1 MKPLAAAI
9 PFALALALSTP
20 LAALAAPPAD
30 AATLSMRAHFDAG
43 VRHYDAK
50 PPDFARALDEFRAA
64 YRDKPSPIIKQNIAL
79 CLRAV
84 GRYVEAV
91 DTLREM
97 LDEGGDAI
105 KPGVRDLATKAIAE
119 MNDLV
124 ATVKITIEVQRAASS
139 PEARPALIVDGALV
153 PSAKMGEPLRLDPGE
168 HRFRVHAEGFAD
180 AAKSV
185 TVAQGQHD
193 VAIVLVL
200 MPMLTSDPPAATP
213 MATEP
218 PPIAP
223 PPTRYDT
230 APRQPPNNDAKKR
243 RSYGLV
249 GLSLQTEQLR
259 LTKALDETNETKR
272 TFNGAAL
279 IVRGGRY
286 VDKYWDVGGL
296 AELGVLSA
304 ESYASPASPATSSVL
319 AHTGIVNF
327 VLAPEL
333 RVHSTGQLRLIGSV
347 ALGVE
352 ATFLAATLGQ
362 SNGTLKSTSGSGV
375 GVLAMLEA
383 GGQLELGKAFVE
395 GVVFFDVHGI
405 GGMTTSTPSGEQRI
419 VSDTAVGRAGLRLL
433 VGFRF

>member
-9 PFALALALSTP
+9 PFALAVALTASLP
-20 LAALAAPPAD
+20 ARAAPPAD

-43 VRHYDAK
+43 VRYYDAK
-50 PPDFARALDEFRAA
+50 PPDYARALDEFRAA

-79 CLRAV
+79 CLRAL

-97 LDEGGDAI
+97 LGEGGDAI

-124 ATVKITIEVQRAASS
+124 ATVKIRIDVQRAPTS
-139 PEARPALIVDGALV
+139 PEARPALLVDGALV

-185 TVAQGQHD
+185 TFAQGQRD

-200 MPMLTSDPPAATP
+200 MPMLTNDPPAAAP
-213 MATEP
+213 VPTEP
-218 PPIAP
+218 SPIAP

-230 APRQPPNNDAKKR
+230 APQQPPNNDAKKR
-243 RSYGLV
+243 RSYGLI

-259 LTKALDETNETKR
+259 LTPALDEPASGTKR

-304 ESYASPASPATSSVL
+304 ESYASPATSSVL

-362 SNGTLKSTSGSGV
+362 PKGTLKSTSGSGV

-405 GGMTTSTPSGEQRI
+405 GGMTSEGQRL